1 MIPRL
6 VAEDLEKGFSTGS
19 GVRLEVLRGLSL
31 TVEAGEVVAIIGD
44 SGTGKST
51 LLHLLG
57 ALDRPDKGQVCYDG
71 QDIFEQSDD
80 ALSHW
85 RNTSVGFVFQ
95 FHHLL
100 PEFSAL
106 ENVAMPA
113 LIAGQGHA
121 KAQAR
126 AETLLVQLGLGMRLG
141 HRPAELSGGE
151 QQRVAVARA
160 LMNRPAL
167 ILADEPSGS
176 LDTKTAEALHEE
188 LLKLSRTHDQAFI
201 IATHNPTLSGLC
213 DRVLL
218 LEDGRLWAQPKPQK
232 S

>member
-1 MIPRL
+1 MRSRL
-6 VAEDLEKGFSTGS
+6 IVENLQKGFETGM
-19 GVRLEVLRGLSL
+19 GGRLEVLRGVSM
-31 TVEAGEVVAIIGD
+31 TVNPGEVVAIIGD
-44 SGTGKST
+44 SGTGKTT

-57 ALDRPDKGQVCYDG
+57 ALDRPDEGKVFYDG
-71 QDIFEQSDD
+71 QDIFKQNDES
-80 ALSHW
+80 LSRW
-85 RNTSVGFVFQ
+85 RNKSVGFIFQ

-113 LIAGQGHA
+113 LIGGDSLR
-121 KAQAR
+121 KAQLR
-126 AETLLVQLGLGMRLG
+126 ATMLLEQLGLSPRLT

-160 LMNRPAL
+160 LMNQPAL

-176 LDTKTAEALHEE
+176 LDTKTAGALHEE
-188 LLKLSRTHDQAFI
+188 LLNLSRSHNQAFI
-201 IATHNPTLSGLC
+201 IVTHNPTLSQLC

-218 LEDGRLWAQPKPQK
+218 LQEGQLREE
-232 S
+232 